1 MDGMGSRLIR
11 MLRDTRIYIAFIPEV
26 NERVKEIMDRL
37 SNPLLLDKDVEIA
50 ELLKIA
56 AKYNPALPEPTI
68 KAIVEK
74 SGKTYTSPLVPK
86 LIGAHV
92 DATICE
98 ILVKAKLFRNQRIMA
113 ERKVMRAQEDEERA
127 RKRRRREQDD
137 EDEDEEEDEKDEEGE
152 GEDGAGTD
160 DEEIKDSEEL
170 QLIDFVKPLAEL
182 GVDISGKLDEA
193 SGEIVY

>member
-1 MDGMGSRLIR
+1 
-11 MLRDTRIYIAFIPEV
+11 
-26 NERVKEIMDRL
+26 
-37 SNPLLLDKDVEIA
+37 
-50 ELLKIA
+50 
-56 AKYNPALPEPTI
+56 
-68 KAIVEK
+68 
-74 SGKTYTSPLVPK
+74 
-86 LIGAHV
+86 
-92 DATICE
+92 
-98 ILVKAKLFRNQRIMA
+98 MA